1 MTADIATKVS
11 EIIAR
16 HALASEKSVPLSSTI
31 ADLGIESLGLAE
43 IIFEIEDCFG
53 ISVPFN
59 MNDPT
64 MLGFD
69 VSTVASIIASVE
81 GLIARQAA

>member
-1 MTADIATKVS
+1 MTADVANKVIS
-11 EIIAR
+11 IVAQHVR
-16 HALASEKSVPLSSTI
+16 VDKADVGLASTV
-31 ADLGIESLGLAE
+31 ADLGIESLGLVE

-53 ISVPFN
+53 VAVPFN

-64 MLGFD
+64 QSDFD
-69 VSTVASIIASVE
+69 VSTVAAIVASVE